1 MKPSTTAILLFSRS
15 AEREAEAKRF
25 GAGAG
30 GDLRIAQA
38 LINRTEAT
46 LATAGLPIV
55 RVDETSQRGDTFGER
70 LAAAMGDAFG
80 LGYEHL
86 LVVGNDAPRLSSRH
100 LRHGA
105 QLLENGQNLLLPDQ
119 RGGIALL
126 GLSRQD
132 FAPASFAQL
141 PWETAALYSALG
153 GHLTGAVVLPAV
165 RDINLISDLRAAW
178 FVLRARLSTLF
189 TLLFTP
195 PTYAPTRVVLKTRGP
210 LSKPGRGPP
219 VGW

>member
-1 MKPSTTAILLFSRS
+1 MKPSSTAILLFSRS

-25 GAGAG
+25 GAGASG
-30 GDLRIAQA
+30 AIRMAQA

-46 LATAGLPIV
+46 LAAAGLPIV
-55 RVDETSQRGDTFGER
+55 RVDETLQRGDTFGER
-70 LAAAMGDAFG
+70 VAAAMGDAFG

-86 LVVGNDAPRLSSRH
+86 LVVGNDAPGLSSRH

-141 PWETAALYSALG
+141 PWETASLFSALSRRFV
-153 GHLTGAVVLPAV
+153 GATILPAL
-165 RDINLISDLRAAW
+165 RDINTVSDLRVAW
-178 FVLRARLSTLF
+178 FVLRARLSVLF
-189 TLLFTP
+189 TLIFSP
-195 PTYAPTRVVLKTRGP
+195 PAIAYNSVALATCSL
-210 LSKPGRGPP
+210 LSTPGRGPP
-219 VGW
+219 AG